1 MFYLFLQSGCRHP
14 SFDVG
19 YLFLSQKEWHSSTL
33 WRVLYLS
40 LRENLQSSI
49 VWAILS
55 IVSSIMFISIKNW
68 FMRSFRGTI
77 VFTAI
82 HLSKGT
88 AYFSDV
94 RFRSYPILPTHFL
107 SSYFR
112 TPGIVKQTYY
122 QRSYIFS
129 AALIILKRVQL
140 LEAATF
146 SREDFFWRYIC
157 LKQLL
162 LSNNCFLVT
171 YTFFN
176 QLFLADRYFFS
187 TTTTSEELLLQNK

>member
-14 SFDVG
+14 SLDVG
-19 YLFLSQKEWHSSTL
+19 CLFLSQKEWHSSTL

-82 HLSKGT
+82 HLSKALHIFLT
-88 AYFSDV
+88 LDFAAIQFYQRIIVCFIVFQNTRHRKTNLLSKKLYFQCSIDY
-94 RFRSYPILPTHFL
+94 FETSAATW
-107 SSYFR
+107 SSYF
-112 TPGIVKQTYY
+112 
-122 QRSYIFS
+122 
-129 AALIILKRVQL
+129 
-140 LEAATF
+140 F
-146 SREDFFWRYIC
+146 SRRFF
-157 LKQLL
+157 LKIY
-162 LSNNCFLVT
+162 LSET
-171 YTFFN
+171 
-176 QLFLADRYFFS
+176 A
-187 TTTTSEELLLQNK
+187 TSV

>member
-1 MFYLFLQSGCRHP
+1 MQTSIPWCRVSVFVTERMTLIHSLKGTVFIFTGELAVIYCLSNTFNSQQYYVYFHKKLVHAFLQRYHSIHSHP
-14 SFDVG
+14 SFKD
-19 YLFLSQKEWHSSTL
+19 
-33 WRVLYLS
+33 
-40 LRENLQSSI
+40 
-49 VWAILS
+49 
-55 IVSSIMFISIKNW
+55 
-68 FMRSFRGTI
+68 
-77 VFTAI
+77 
-82 HLSKGT
+82 T

-129 AALIILKRVQL
+129 AASIILKRVQL